1 MLSTNL
7 HCLCRQALTQLLRM
21 PESEAD
27 VWQAWGTSVFH
38 DDTGYSEHKGQ
49 GLEAYILDQLEQ
61 TRDEPGADF
70 FSWLNTVEHEGCKL
84 TEDEKLGIALLVFA
98 GGVTPSSRWLAFALS
113 ILLIIRSH

>member
-1 MLSTNL
+1 M
-7 HCLCRQALTQLLRM
+7 
-21 PESEAD
+21 
-27 VWQAWGTSVFH
+27 FH

-84 TEDEKLGIALLVFA
+84 LKTKSLASPYSFLPA
-98 GGVTPSSRWLAFALS
+98 AVTPSSQWLAFALS
-113 ILLIIRSH
+113 TLLIIRIISRYPRKSSA